1 MRILLN
7 GLELARRA
15 ENDQTVGE
23 VLAELRTEIYAAG
36 KVVTRIVL
44 DGHTLPDCWQR
55 RQRLSAPV
63 SSART
68 LDLTVQEPARLKRQ
82 TLRDAAVLADRL
94 VRQTKPLS
102 RKFRFGDEVAANNE
116 LAAFLDDLKLVLAG
130 LDHSTRN
137 PEPTSEVAPLRDRII
152 ESANRLLPSLDR
164 LYKAQ
169 TGGDYI
175 AVADELEYDLCEQIS
190 TWEPLLADA
199 ERTFNALPQA
209 Q

>member
-15 ENDQTVGE
+15 ENDQTIGE
-23 VLAELRTEIYAAG
+23 VLAEVRAEIHAAG
-36 KVVTRIVL
+36 KIVTRIVL
-44 DGHTLPDCWQR
+44 DGHALPDGWQR
-55 RQRLSAPV
+55 RQRLSGPV
-63 SSART
+63 ANART
-68 LDLTVQEPARLKRQ
+68 LDLTVQEPGLLKLQ
-82 TLRDAAVLADRL
+82 TLRDAAELADRL

-102 RKFRFGDEVAANNE
+102 KKFRFGDEVIANNE
-116 LAAFLDDLKLVLAG
+116 LAGFLDDLKLVLAG

-137 PEPTSEVAPLRDRII
+137 PEPAGRTTPVRDRII

-169 TGGDYI
+169 AGGDYI
-175 AVADELEYDLCEQIS
+175 AVADELEYDLCEQIEA
-190 TWEPLLADA
+190 WEPLLTDA
-199 ERTFNALPQA
+199 QRTLDTLPQA